1 MEKLKKLHGKTVTT
15 EELEMFLLSE
25 KVIDYEYLRIV
36 DHFNNMLNMWEVTLN
51 DNDIIIVYQKL

>member
-36 DHFNNMLNMWEVTLN
+36 EHFNNMLNMWEVTLN